1 MLGLHVPAF
10 PTADGRVPQEF
21 DVPDDTLRYLPD
33 GLPAGW
39 LEADDRAALEAL
51 GQPTLVRIPGHGE
64 GRPRAVSVLLH
75 GDEPTGFQAL
85 LHVLRDGP
93 HLPYDL
99 YVFVGNVRA
108 ALAPPGYAVRYLDD
122 QEDLNRIWAPSST
135 TTPLRRTASEVLDH
149 LRLADIEALVDLH
162 NTSGDNPRYAIVTRP
177 TVANL
182 NLATLFTS
190 HIVHW
195 ELSNGAFVEAVQ
207 DERHAVAVE
216 LGRPGQAGG
225 FEAAVT
231 GLRRY
236 LDVPAIEERRTLRPY
251 TLMTGLHRVTVP
263 PDVELRFGGTLDGTV
278 DLVVPADAD
287 RHNFVEVAA
296 GHTLGRVRRGVP
308 IPVEVVAPDGHV
320 ATEDVVRIDGDRLVL
335 TRAATP
341 VMMTRTV
348 EAVRKDCLVYLAV
361 EETLPPSTSSAS
373 MSNPANRSSSVRS
386 KGTSVRS
393 NEYDS

>member
-1 MLGLHVPAF
+1 
-10 PTADGRVPQEF
+10 
-21 DVPDDTLRYLPD
+21 VPDDTLRYLPD

-39 LEADDRAALEAL
+39 LEADDRSLLREL
-51 GQPTLVRIPGHGE
+51 GRPTLIRVPGYGE
-64 GRPRAVSVLLH
+64 ARPRAVSVLLH

-85 LHVLRDGP
+85 LHVLRDRP
-93 HLPYDL
+93 RLPYDL
-99 YVFVGNVRA
+99 YAFVGNVRA

-122 QEDLNRIWAPSST
+122 QEDLNRIWAPTST

-149 LRLADIEALVDLH
+149 LRRADVEALVDLH

-190 HIVHW
+190 HVVHW
-195 ELSNGAFVEAVQ
+195 ELSNGALVEAVQ
-207 DERHAVAVE
+207 EERAAIAVE
-216 LGRPGQAGG
+216 LGRPGQEGG
-225 FEAAVT
+225 FAAAVA

-236 LDVPAIEERRTLRPY
+236 LDVPGIEERRTLRPH
-251 TLMTGLHRVTVP
+251 TLLAGLHRVTVP
-263 PDVELRFGGTLDGTV
+263 PDARLRFGGALDGTV
-278 DLVVPADAD
+278 DLVVPEDAD

-296 GHTLGRVRRGVP
+296 GHTLGRVRRGAG

-320 ATEDVVRIDGDRLVL
+320 ATDDLLRVDGDRLVL

-361 EETLPPSTSSAS
+361 EETLPPAASSPS

-386 KGTSVRS
+386 NGTSVRNS
-393 NEYDS
+393 AYDS